1 MTELM
6 RVCVVRCG
14 VPSPSIGLGKP
25 FFLHQ
30 TGHRL
35 VQRCWYHPQFY
46 QNRVLDPYLSRSV
59 KTITLRQL
67 VVFGRHVT
75 EKRLLLSANYV
86 RQELPVRLARRIQDF
101 QNLPFIVGTNPYLEQ
116 VYDMYWEAFEFFRRL
131 PSIENL
137 EANHQFSE
145 TLQSKLYEHLVVIPK
160 LTIGLNECAEH
171 LAPASRDRFMNTML
185 RSRIS
190 RRVLAEQHISL
201 TNHYELVHGLTE
213 RWASPE
219 RDRKAESTPFPSM
232 YDAEQGH
239 TLSPDSSTSVGIVHT
254 HCNALDIID
263 RCSSRCRSVF
273 AEVYQSTTTPEIVV
287 DGSLNARF
295 TYIPDHIEYILYELL
310 KNAVRAVMDQVE
322 RSNRLAGSSELSS
335 YPPIR
340 VTICEGQVTLVFR
353 ISDQGGGI
361 PADLLPHIWEYGQG
375 NHNPLSN
382 LHQVTRMAAKVNDP
396 LCHAALLTHLGI
408 GLPMSRVYATYWG
421 GNVQVHTMEG
431 FGTDV
436 YVHVPKLGNQQ
447 EHIEIGEENDDHES
461 VMSESTTSPTISS
474 GDDTRDNSSYGMN
487 RVIQQPSP
495 SLIRINA

>member
-1 MTELM
+1 
-6 RVCVVRCG
+6 
-14 VPSPSIGLGKP
+14 
-25 FFLHQ
+25 
-30 TGHRL
+30 
-35 VQRCWYHPQFY
+35 
-46 QNRVLDPYLSRSV
+46 
-59 KTITLRQL
+59 
-67 VVFGRHVT
+67 
-75 EKRLLLSANYV
+75 
-86 RQELPVRLARRIQDF
+86 
-101 QNLPFIVGTNPYLEQ
+101 
-116 VYDMYWEAFEFFRRL
+116 
-131 PSIENL
+131 
-137 EANHQFSE
+137 
-145 TLQSKLYEHLVVIPK
+145 
-160 LTIGLNECAEH
+160 
-171 LAPASRDRFMNTML
+171 MNTML

-219 RDRKAESTPFPSM
+219 RDRETESTPFPSM

-263 RCSSRCRSVF
+263 RCSSRCQSIF
-273 AEVYQSTTTPEIVV
+273 SEAYQSPTTPEILV

-310 KNAVRAVMDQVE
+310 KNAVRAVME
-322 RSNRLAGSSELSS
+322 RTERPKGPKASNESSR

-340 VTICEGQVTLVFR
+340 VTICEGHTTLVFR

-361 PADLLPHIWEYGQG
+361 STDILPHIWEYGQG
-375 NHNPLSN
+375 NHNSLSN
-382 LHQVTRMAAKVNDP
+382 LHHVTHMAAKVDDP
-396 LCHAALLTHLGI
+396 LSNSAPLTHLGI

-447 EHIEIGEENDDHES
+447 EHIEIGEENDDNVS
-461 VMSESTTSPTISS
+461 VTPESTPASFTTSS
-474 GDDTRDNSSYGMN
+474 GDDTRDNSEYGMN
-487 RVIQQPSP
+487 RVIQQPSS